1 MWDDA
6 GRFDEPLDAV
16 HATAFPYSFPI
27 MCGLRLAQR
36 RGVPFFLTPFL
47 HLGDPTDPDN
57 STRRQYTRPHLRWLL
72 QQADGV
78 FVQTNLERDAAIG
91 LGVPERRVFVQGLGV
106 DPTECTGGD
115 RSKTRAMCGVTPDEV
130 VVGHL
135 ANNSVEKGTC
145 DLLSAAERLWERGL
159 QFRVVLA
166 GPEMRN
172 FQTFWDSFHAK
183 GRVTRLGVLTDEEK
197 RDFFAGIDVFALP
210 SRTDSFGLVLLE
222 AWANRKPNLVY
233 RAGGPAE
240 LVRDGIDGLHARCG
254 EIEELSVQLEQLVTN
269 GELRRELGDSGFS
282 RINREFQWADKLEL
296 MRAVLT
302 AISNAPNL
310 EELGSWKRKH
320 EARIQP
326 VLNQNTGQKA
336 R

>member
-6 GRFDEPLDAV
+6 GRFSEPLDAV

-47 HLGDPTDPDN
+47 HLGDPNDPDDR
-57 STRRQYTRPHLRWLL
+57 TRRQYTKPHLRWLL
-72 QQADGV
+72 QQADGI

-91 LGVPERRVFVQGLGV
+91 LGVPEHRVFVQGLGV
-106 DPTECTGGD
+106 DPTECTGD
-115 RSKTRAMCGVTPDEV
+115 NRSKARMMWSVTPDEV
-130 VVGHL
+130 VIGYL

-145 DLLSAAERLWERGL
+145 DLLRAAERLWERGQ

-172 FQTFWDSFHAK
+172 FQTFWETFRTK
-183 GRVTRLGVLTDEEK
+183 GRVTRMGVLTDEEK
-197 RDFFAGIDVFALP
+197 RDFFAAIDVFALP

-240 LVRDGIDGLHARCG
+240 LVRNGIDGLHARCG
-254 EIEELSVQLEQLVTN
+254 EIEELSVQLERLVTD
-269 GELRRELGDSGFS
+269 GELRRELGDSGFT
-282 RINREFQWADKLEL
+282 RINREFRWVDKLEL
-296 MRAVLT
+296 VRTVLAGSTPVALTTGVHPSRTRITARAV
-302 AISNAPNL
+302 
-310 EELGSWKRKH
+310 
-320 EARIQP
+320 
-326 VLNQNTGQKA
+326 
-336 R
+336 